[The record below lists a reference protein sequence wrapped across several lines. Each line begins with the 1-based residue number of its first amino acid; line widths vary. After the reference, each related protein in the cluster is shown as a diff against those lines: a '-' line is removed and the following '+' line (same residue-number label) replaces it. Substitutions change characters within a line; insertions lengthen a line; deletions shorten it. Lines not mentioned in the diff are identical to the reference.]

1 MFRINQSQKV
11 NWTKLYLLEVVQD
24 AIFNYLIYIFTII
37 PAEKKKSV
45 YIYGPLRHL
54 LCAATGELSS
64 EFSMA
69 LLECFGIAA

>member
-1 MFRINQSQKV
+1 MLFLIILFIFLQSHPQK
-11 NWTKLYLLEVVQD
+11 
-24 AIFNYLIYIFTII
+24 
-37 PAEKKKSV
+37 KKKSV